1 MISANNKL
9 KENTMKY
16 SMIENRIEEI
26 KYKIRTTEIYKAQI
40 ETFKDMIANGELTK
54 EKDPDV
60 IRYYNEWKE
69 FDFNSILNKYRKELK
84 ELEIMLK
91 QERLN
96 EDFKFEQEIY

>member
-1 MISANNKL
+1 MSQMIS
-9 KENTMKY
+9 

-26 KYKIRTTEIYKAQI
+26 KYKIRTTEIYKIQI

-60 IRYYNEWKE
+60 IRYYEEWKKV
-69 FDFNSILNKYRKELK
+69 DFNSILNKYRKELK

>member
-1 MISANNKL
+1 MSQMIS
-9 KENTMKY
+9 

-60 IRYYNEWKE
+60 IRYYNEWKNV
-69 FDFNSILNKYRKELK
+69 DFNPILNKYRKELK
-84 ELEIMLK
+84 QLEIMLK

-96 EDFKFEQEIY
+96 EDFKFEQEID

>member
-1 MISANNKL
+1 MI
-9 KENTMKY
+9 Y

-26 KYKIRTTEIYKAQI
+26 KYKIRTTEIYKIQI
-40 ETFKDMIANGELTK
+40 ETFKDMITNGELTK

-60 IRYYNEWKE
+60 IRYYNEWKKV
-69 FDFNSILNKYRKELK
+69 DFNTILNKYRKELK

-96 EDFKFEQEIY
+96 EDFKFEQEID

>member
-1 MISANNKL
+1 MI
-9 KENTMKY
+9 Y

-26 KYKIRTTEIYKAQI
+26 KYKIRTTEIYKIQI

-60 IRYYNEWKE
+60 IRYYNEWKNV
-69 FDFNSILNKYRKELK
+69 DFNPILNKYRKELK
-84 ELEIMLK
+84 QLEIMLK

-96 EDFKFEQEIY
+96 EDFKFEQ

>member
-1 MISANNKL
+1 MI
-9 KENTMKY
+9 Y

-54 EKDPDV
+54 EKDSDV
-60 IRYYNEWKE
+60 IRYYNEWKNV
-69 FDFNSILNKYRKELK
+69 DFNPILHKYRKELK
-84 ELEIMLK
+84 QLEIMLK

-96 EDFKFEQEIY
+96 EDFKFEQEID

>member
-1 MISANNKL
+1 MSQMIS
-9 KENTMKY
+9 

-26 KYKIRTTEIYKAQI
+26 KYKIRTTEIYKIQI
-40 ETFKDMIANGELTK
+40 ETFKDMITNGELTK

-60 IRYYNEWKE
+60 ISYYNKWKNV
-69 FDFNSILNKYRKELK
+69 DFNHTLNKYRKELK

-96 EDFKFEQEIY
+96 EDFKFEEIN